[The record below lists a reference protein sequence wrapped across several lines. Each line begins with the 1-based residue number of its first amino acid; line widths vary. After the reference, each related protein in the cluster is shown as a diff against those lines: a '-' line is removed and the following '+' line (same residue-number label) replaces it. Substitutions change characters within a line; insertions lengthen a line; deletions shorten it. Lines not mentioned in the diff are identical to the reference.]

1 MVAQEPVCIGT
12 SYTIPSKVL
21 DQTRRINVY
30 LPPSYAEGDARY
42 PVLFLLDGG
51 VKEDFFH
58 IAGIASLAAD
68 FRHIREFIVVG
79 IEGIDRYHDLTF
91 PSTVQSDKDRLP
103 TNGGS
108 EKFRRF
114 LAAELV
120 PYVREHFRVSEET
133 VLMGE
138 SAAGL
143 FVTETFLKEPDLFA
157 GYIAVSP
164 SLWWD
169 HQSLARQAD
178 VFLRKPFPHNRR
190 LYLTVANEGDEMRQ
204 GVDLLVTALRSHAPR
219 DLVWTFVPMEQE
231 EHGTIFHPAA
241 LDAVRKFFAVPD
253 SAR

>member
-103 TNGGS
+103 TSGGS
-108 EKFRRF
+108 EKFR
-114 LAAELV
+114 V
-120 PYVREHFRVSEET
+120 
-133 VLMGE
+133 
-138 SAAGL
+138 
-143 FVTETFLKEPDLFA
+143 
-157 GYIAVSP
+157 
-164 SLWWD
+164 
-169 HQSLARQAD
+169 
-178 VFLRKPFPHNRR
+178 
-190 LYLTVANEGDEMRQ
+190 
-204 GVDLLVTALRSHAPR
+204 
-219 DLVWTFVPMEQE
+219 
-231 EHGTIFHPAA
+231 AA
-241 LDAVRKFFAVPD
+241 LTLIR
-253 SAR
+253 R